1 MQDIL
6 KDLFDADS
14 QGISPPQ
21 NWTTRAAEE
30 IRKLR
35 VDAKAIGEELAE
47 TRLTILDK
55 DRLIIAERDEADRLK
70 AELAEREAE
79 VGRLREA
86 LDTIEGLATDTT
98 FDIQGIAKQVLKQN
112 ETFKTVL
119 TDIAH
124 CGNYE
129 ASQRAIDALK
139 QADTAKVAL
148 AGKEKEDESEQYYT
162 DSDR

>member
-35 VDAKAIGEELAE
+35 VDARAVEEELAWSMNRCFDLE
-47 TRLTILDK
+47 RMWDSSERYRK
-55 DRLIIAERDEADRLK
+55 RCIAEIKTVEEERDRLK
-70 AELAEREAE
+70 SELAEARKALELVLPMAKGFLVGHDVGSNREYINIAE
-79 VGRLREA
+79 
-86 LDTIEGLATDTT
+86 TT
-98 FDIQGIAKQVLKQN
+98 
-112 ETFKTVL
+112 
-119 TDIAH
+119 
-124 CGNYE
+124 
-129 ASQRAIDALK
+129 
-139 QADTAKVAL
+139 L
-148 AGKEKEDESEQYYT
+148 AGKEKEDESEQDYT